1 MLAVKLVID
10 ISKVNILWL
19 VCALQSI
26 LCVCVC
32 VWERER
38 ERERER
44 DGVILSNLI
53 ALDPSFL

>member
-32 VWERER
+32 VR